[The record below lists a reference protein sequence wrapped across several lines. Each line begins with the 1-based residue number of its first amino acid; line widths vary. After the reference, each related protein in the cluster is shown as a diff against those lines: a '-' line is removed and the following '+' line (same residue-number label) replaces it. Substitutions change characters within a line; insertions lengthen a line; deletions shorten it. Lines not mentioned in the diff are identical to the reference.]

1 MEFVDE
7 PVAGFYE
14 GLVVVVLDE
23 ADNIA
28 TFAADEA
35 FVDVLFL
42 VDVHR
47 GMFVVVVPACGAFGE
62 FAHAVEIDAKFG
74 AHIEDRYL
82 ADFLK
87 I

>member
-7 PVAGFYE
+7 PVAGFYK

-23 ADNIA
+23 TNDVA
-28 TFAADEA
+28 TLTTDKA